1 MFRIPLV
8 CAYCFL
14 ILAISLPAVAG
25 PLFPCPRAT
34 SSSNGQFLVLA
45 DVAVKPGPGVG
56 ATVLSI
62 SFQVFPKENFINAR
76 DKLSTP
82 ATYWTDWAR
91 WTVVLR
97 PDQLHSEPGC
107 RVPLISEDG
116 QFLVLL
122 LQIGPVSADEPVLQI
137 YRRDHK
143 TREGASSMNQ
153 GAFVKG
159 LSLKVLWPT
168 KKLPSSGMIWTDES
182 LQWFAGGSFAFSSDS
197 RQLIHKTRW
206 GNTARINLMDGS
218 IASNT
223 CLALTCMDAP
233 WADYE

>member
-1 MFRIPLV
+1 MCIRSASFFAGLACSQSSPHNPKELESMFRIPLV

-34 SSSNGQFLVLA
+34 SSSNGQFLVL
-45 DVAVKPGPGVG
+45 
-56 ATVLSI
+56 
-62 SFQVFPKENFINAR
+62 
-76 DKLSTP
+76 
-82 ATYWTDWAR
+82 
-91 WTVVLR
+91 
-97 PDQLHSEPGC
+97 
-107 RVPLISEDG
+107 
-116 QFLVLL
+116 LL
-122 LQIGPVSADEPVLQI
+122 EIGPVSADEPVLQI

-206 GNTARINLMDGS
+206 GNTARNNLMEGS

-233 WADYE
+233 WADY